1 MKNETEQKRGH
12 LVRKMTLEKKE
23 TANDAHGGVRHK
35 KGMNQ
40 ARSGSKSPV
49 CRLYAHGVRRVVHRG
64 APQVPPHCAVCL
76 LLSSRDCSVRFVITK
91 NDWCTAY
98 TLALNSTVSKRQHA
112 ELSFDSTSHSNN
124 KMSCYVGACLLARW
138 VGSKCLIKKQSIAY
152 SHRIRYPAVYWQL
165 NGSSLQCPYL
175 SLCLWSR

>member
-64 APQVPPHCAVCL
+64 APQVPPHCAVLFRGFACGGNIG
-76 LLSSRDCSVRFVITK
+76 RDGV
-91 NDWCTAY
+91 
-98 TLALNSTVSKRQHA
+98 NSLSKRHRKIQG
-112 ELSFDSTSHSNN
+112 ESMV
-124 KMSCYVGACLLARW
+124 KAR
-138 VGSKCLIKKQSIAY
+138 
-152 SHRIRYPAVYWQL
+152 
-165 NGSSLQCPYL
+165 
-175 SLCLWSR
+175 

>member
-40 ARSGSKSPV
+40 AQSGSKSPV

-64 APQVPPHCAVCL
+64 PPQVPPHCAV
-76 LLSSRDCSVRFVITK
+76 F
-91 NDWCTAY
+91 
-98 TLALNSTVSKRQHA
+98 
-112 ELSFDSTSHSNN
+112 
-124 KMSCYVGACLLARW
+124 
-138 VGSKCLIKKQSIAY
+138 
-152 SHRIRYPAVYWQL
+152 
-165 NGSSLQCPYL
+165 LQRP
-175 SLCLWSR
+175 R

>member
-64 APQVPPHCAVCL
+64 APQVPPHCAGPSDTIGNHVE
-76 LLSSRDCSVRFVITK
+76 SYVRFK
-91 NDWCTAY
+91 S
-98 TLALNSTVSKRQHA
+98 LK
-112 ELSFDSTSHSNN
+112 DSIG
-124 KMSCYVGACLLARW
+124 VEIFRW
-138 VGSKCLIKKQSIAY
+138 DG
-152 SHRIRYPAVYWQL
+152 
-165 NGSSLQCPYL
+165 
-175 SLCLWSR
+175 

>member
-64 APQVPPHCAVCL
+64 APQVPPHCAVCVWWVVGRWKVVKPRGCQL
-76 LLSSRDCSVRFVITK
+76 GSGWEV
-91 NDWCTAY
+91 
-98 TLALNSTVSKRQHA
+98 LAQV
-112 ELSFDSTSHSNN
+112 
-124 KMSCYVGACLLARW
+124 
-138 VGSKCLIKKQSIAY
+138 
-152 SHRIRYPAVYWQL
+152 
-165 NGSSLQCPYL
+165 
-175 SLCLWSR
+175 

>member
-64 APQVPPHCAVCL
+64 APQVPPHCAVKGEPKRP
-76 LLSSRDCSVRFVITK
+76 SRMGKNKKNNRIKRILRTNVRRRKCVEIVGK
-91 NDWCTAY
+91 KIDE
-98 TLALNSTVSKRQHA
+98 NSTMNV
-112 ELSFDSTSHSNN
+112 
-124 KMSCYVGACLLARW
+124 
-138 VGSKCLIKKQSIAY
+138 
-152 SHRIRYPAVYWQL
+152 
-165 NGSSLQCPYL
+165 
-175 SLCLWSR
+175 